1 MKFDSIIKLFDP
13 CSFLIAYFREA
24 EIQCAMWSFQKN
36 ISNILNSIYVEQK
49 VELFSVYEDEL
60 KGNYENNARLFE
72 NKASDTLNVLLSN

>member
-1 MKFDSIIKLFDP
+1 
-13 CSFLIAYFREA
+13 
-24 EIQCAMWSFQKN
+24 MWSFQKN